1 MQVYRA
7 FRQNIDFLLLRYLS
21 EQRLRPM
28 ESNLSISNNNG
39 REVTLSENESIQT
52 GQIDDDDI
60 DECDKD
66 YSSDVLFDPN
76 LMKKA
81 VLGKYLWM

>member
-1 MQVYRA
+1 
-7 FRQNIDFLLLRYLS
+7 
-21 EQRLRPM
+21 M